1 MILEIR
7 RHSGPARLGRLHFE
21 GRKIPTPTLFF
32 LQGRGAKADDDLVLT
47 LPGRSSGRGPLVW
60 DYGSL
65 FLPREVREFGI
76 LPDWPAGGTAPR
88 EIAEH
93 AVEETIRFA
102 EGYPDHG
109 AVLHGSRFLDL
120 RLRCAEA
127 FQKRPLVAVGGGSF
141 LLSRPR
147 LLVQILPAVR
157 EALSPNTTLYFP
169 SAPPHLFPLL
179 AYLGVDLFD
188 TLDGLLGAGKGR
200 YATLRGSLPV
210 AGMQELP
217 CPCEV
222 CRRST
227 PEALR
232 ASFEDLF
239 SHNLQIALQS
249 LAEVREAIRTHRL
262 RELVEARASS
272 DLASMTALRLL
283 DREGQA
289 FLERY
294 TPITP

>member
-32 LQGRGAKADDDLVLT
+32 LLGKGAGADDDLVLT
-47 LPGRSSGRGPLVW
+47 VPGKGEERSPLVF

-65 FLPREVREFGI
+65 LAVEKIQDFGI
-76 LPDWPAGGTAPR
+76 LPDWPAGMMAPR

-102 EGYPDHG
+102 EGHPDHG
-109 AVLHGSRFLDL
+109 AVLQGSRFLDL
-120 RLRCAEA
+120 RLRCAEV
-127 FQKRPLVAVGGGSF
+127 FRDRPLIAIGGGSLF
-141 LLSRPR
+141 LSRPR

-157 EALSPNTTLYFP
+157 EVLSPNTALYFP
-169 SAPPHLFPLL
+169 SVPPPLFPLL
-179 AYLGVDLFD
+179 TYMGVDLFD
-188 TLDGLLGAGKGR
+188 TLDGLLGAAKGR
-200 YATLRGSLPV
+200 YATLRGSLPI
-210 AGMQELP
+210 AEMQELP

-222 CRRST
+222 CQRST
-227 PEALR
+227 PETLR
-232 ASFEDLF
+232 TSFEDLF

-249 LAEVREAIRTHRL
+249 LAEVREAIRTNRL
-262 RELVEARASS
+262 RGLVEARAST
-272 DLASMTALRLL
+272 DLVSMTTLRLL

-294 TPITP
+294 TSLTP